1 MKKEELEEGAE
12 SQIEK
17 VLDQLRHF
25 VKSPTPTNEE
35 NLRKGMKRMS
45 KENQLTL
52 LKACHS
58 LEVKGPEVMESLFEP
73 AVHKM
78 FSTDSQRTALYGL
91 VKEDRHSS
99 TKLKVD
105 VLEAFEPK
113 GCLTKITLAL
123 EKKCSQSVKVTL
135 VMIKGVLGATIGLLS
150 IPLQDTKDLVSIIC
164 LKIFQQTVIQGRIE
178 LIDNMPLEEFIT
190 TLGVIYGLQFIVRQM
205 NSVASRFASSQ
216 ADSHSCYIDVFR
228 CHLNPYWIPFVR
240 EIIMALQRIQA
251 TIAIF
256 RKKSAMDEMVEKLDA
271 LEGEGERTKAW
282 REILETSLDIE
293 NEHMHIETLGERRTQ
308 LKIISTVGD
317 LLQGSI
323 LTILLLRPDL
333 RVRSMLK
340 FSSLSGYLGLNV
352 REFGALGNITSQ
364 ELRMLSSVTINCQ
377 ITKIVMNSGSQ
388 LSEL

>member
-1 MKKEELEEGAE
+1 M
-12 SQIEK
+12 
-17 VLDQLRHF
+17 
-25 VKSPTPTNEE
+25 
-35 NLRKGMKRMS
+35 
-45 KENQLTL
+45 
-52 LKACHS
+52 
-58 LEVKGPEVMESLFEP
+58 
-73 AVHKM
+73 
-78 FSTDSQRTALYGL
+78 
-91 VKEDRHSS
+91 
-99 TKLKVD
+99 
-105 VLEAFEPK
+105 
-113 GCLTKITLAL
+113 
-123 EKKCSQSVKVTL
+123 
-135 VMIKGVLGATIGLLS
+135 
-150 IPLQDTKDLVSIIC
+150 
-164 LKIFQQTVIQGRIE
+164 IQGRIE

-228 CHLNPYWIPFVR
+228 CRLNPYWIPFVR

-282 REILETSLDIE
+282 CEILETSLDIE

-308 LKIISTVGD
+308 LKIISTVAD

-340 FSSLSGYLGLNV
+340 FSSLSGHLGLNV
-352 REFGALGNITSQ
+352 REFGALGNALLIWKKS
-364 ELRMLSSVTINCQ
+364 
-377 ITKIVMNSGSQ
+377 
-388 LSEL
+388 

>member
-1 MKKEELEEGAE
+1 MKKKQLEEGAK

-17 VLDQLRHF
+17 VLGQLRHF

-113 GCLTKITLAL
+113 GCLTKMTLAL

-135 VMIKGVLGATIGLLS
+135 VMIKGVLGSTIGLLS
-150 IPLQDTKDLVSIIC
+150 IPLQDTKDLVTIIS

-190 TLGVIYGLQFIVRQM
+190 TLGVIYGLQFIKADELSCKQIRFL
-205 NSVASRFASSQ
+205 SSR
-216 ADSHSCYIDVFR
+216 
-228 CHLNPYWIPFVR
+228 LP
-240 EIIMALQRIQA
+240 
-251 TIAIF
+251 
-256 RKKSAMDEMVEKLDA
+256 
-271 LEGEGERTKAW
+271 
-282 REILETSLDIE
+282 
-293 NEHMHIETLGERRTQ
+293 
-308 LKIISTVGD
+308 
-317 LLQGSI
+317 
-323 LTILLLRPDL
+323 LLLHRCLQMPPQSLLDTL
-333 RVRSMLK
+333 RERNHHGPAED
-340 FSSLSGYLGLNV
+340 SSDHSNLP
-352 REFGALGNITSQ
+352 
-364 ELRMLSSVTINCQ
+364 
-377 ITKIVMNSGSQ
+377 
-388 LSEL
+388 